1 MTTVNDI
8 MDQRSKKR
16 NNYKRC
22 KNNWIL
28 KQDQENQWKQEFKK
42 QGIEYRGK
50 LQAMQKEY
58 QKTMKHGE
66 MTKRPKKNK
75 LNRKATINS

>member
-1 MTTVNDI
+1 MQEQLDFKT
-8 MDQRSKKR
+8 RSGKPMETG
-16 NNYKRC
+16 
-22 KNNWIL
+22 I
-28 KQDQENQWKQEFKK
+28 QET
-42 QGIEYRGK
+42 GIEFRGK